1 MSPRASSTASAVGEL
16 KAAPLPV
23 PSTHPALHA
32 SGRPASV
39 AATAVFSDRL
49 RSLCARNSVKYTA
62 LRAALKAMASG
73 A

>member
-16 KAAPLPV
+16 KAAPRPV
-23 PSTHPALHA
+23 PSTQPALHA

-39 AATAVFSDRL
+39 AATAVSSDTL
-49 RSLCARNSVKYTA
+49 RSRCAKSSVKYTV

-73 A
+73 V